1 MRKIARST
9 PFLLI
14 LWYIGFLATN
24 NWETMNYIKLIG
36 LSFIILLIL
45 YFLFISLTEKYID
58 FRNGFKIKK
67 YKIKKNK
74 YANKKIGYLFDF
86 VYLITLVLFVAWFY
100 SIVILEDP
108 LNYLLNLVIGLAVL
122 NLILKKVLTIKT
134 NENE

>member
-1 MRKIARST
+1 MRKIARSA

-24 NWETMNYIKLIG
+24 NWETMNYIKLMG

-58 FRNGFKIKK
+58 FLNGFKIKK

-122 NLILKKVLTIKT
+122 NLILEKVLTIKT

>member
-67 YKIKKNK
+67 YEIKKNG

-86 VYLITLVLFVAWFY
+86 IYLITLVLFVAWFY
-100 SIVILEDP
+100 SKIILETP
-108 LNYLLNLVIGLAVL
+108 LNYLLNLVIGLSIL
-122 NLILKKVLTIKT
+122 NLILKRVLNTKT
-134 NENE
+134 NQNE

>member
-1 MRKIARST
+1 MRKIARSA

-45 YFLFISLTEKYID
+45 YLLFISLTEKYID

-67 YKIKKNK
+67 YKIKKNE

-86 VYLITLVLFVAWFY
+86 IYLITLVLFVAWFY
-100 SIVILEDP
+100 SKIILETP
-108 LNYLLNLVIGLAVL
+108 LNYLLNLVIGLAIL
-122 NLILKKVLTIKT
+122 NLILEKVLTIKT